1 MAPID
6 IKDLVTE
13 EMSGVIVLPVQEGEE
28 APEEMSGVIVLPVKE
43 GEEAPQEMSGVVVLP
58 VKEGEEA
65 PEGEILAAFNN
76 QDSKSLEK
84 DISLAP
90 VILEDKDN
98 TTSDSSQAFV
108 QVRLDLQE
116 GDTSLYHEEN
126 LDQNLKC
133 DGIDPLE
140 QAS

>member
-1 MAPID
+1 MAPVD

-28 APEEMSGVIVLPVKE
+28 APQEMSGVIVLPV
-43 GEEAPQEMSGVVVLP
+43 Q
-58 VKEGEEA
+58 EGEEA
-65 PEGEILAAFNN
+65 PEGEIFVAFNN

-84 DISLAP
+84 DIALAP
-90 VILEDKDN
+90 VILEEKDN

-126 LDQNLKC
+126 LDQHLKC
-133 DGIDPLE
+133 EGIDPLE
-140 QAS
+140 QDL

>member
-1 MAPID
+1 MAPVN

-13 EMSGVIVLPVQEGEE
+13 EMSGVIVLPVQEGD
-28 APEEMSGVIVLPVKE
+28 
-43 GEEAPQEMSGVVVLP
+43 
-58 VKEGEEA
+58 EA
-65 PEGEILAAFNN
+65 PEGEILASFNI

-90 VILEDKDN
+90 VILEDMDN
-98 TTSDSSQAFV
+98 TTSDSSQAIV
-108 QVRLDLQE
+108 QVKLDLQE

-133 DGIDPLE
+133 DVIDPLE
-140 QAS
+140 

>member
-28 APEEMSGVIVLPVKE
+28 APEEMSGVIVLPV
-43 GEEAPQEMSGVVVLP
+43 Q
-58 VKEGEEA
+58 EGEEA

-90 VILEDKDN
+90 VILEDKDY

-126 LDQNLKC
+126 LDQHLKC
-133 DGIDPLE
+133 EGIDPLE
-140 QAS
+140 QDI

>member
-28 APEEMSGVIVLPVKE
+28 APEEMSGVIVLPV
-43 GEEAPQEMSGVVVLP
+43 Q
-58 VKEGEEA
+58 EGEEA

-126 LDQNLKC
+126 LDQHLKC
-133 DGIDPLE
+133 EGIDPLE
-140 QAS
+140 QDL

>member
-6 IKDLVTE
+6 VKDLVTE

-28 APEEMSGVIVLPVKE
+28 APEEMSGVIVLPV
-43 GEEAPQEMSGVVVLP
+43 Q
-58 VKEGEEA
+58 EGEEA

-90 VILEDKDN
+90 VILEDKDY

-126 LDQNLKC
+126 LDQHLKC
-133 DGIDPLE
+133 EGIDPLE
-140 QAS
+140 QDI